1 MVIFFIYYEYFF
13 IKSVFLGK
21 KNYPLLNEEKIEK
34 IISVDDLVSTNCI
47 EKLSKE
53 GILIDFEN
61 EVNHV
66 SSTINDNTQNNKI
79 DSITNPLN
87 DLADIKFNTQEI
99 LNLYKQSDLKNN
111 LPEKNDNDNDLI
123 TTATSTAAAIPCGS
137 STTFS
142 ASINTNATEKFQDE
156 EEEIPSNSFNSSG
169 KSYYSKYYMPPYDN
183 QSTSQYGKNR
193 YYSSVCSNC
202 DTMKNQ
208 YNTMVNENGP
218 SCQCCYDLGYGSH
231 AHSGHFVSDFVSTC
245 FDNHNF
251 FNDVCTTNYLHNDH
265 TEKRFAPPIPYST
278 STLSNVSTKTNINAN
293 TNSNNNH
300 ETKRN
305 NFQTKICKDF
315 IDELEANFSKIG
327 QVRMNELSNDTN
339 HNNNTN
345 NSNSPIFPT
354 INPPPKSYKTRRPAP
369 PPPIQKKNV

>member
-1 MVIFFIYYEYFF
+1 M
-13 IKSVFLGK
+13 S
-21 KNYPLLNEEKIEK
+21 N
-34 IISVDDLVSTNCI
+34 NCA

-66 SSTINDNTQNNKI
+66 SSTINLNDDSNKI
-79 DSITNPLN
+79 NSLTNPLN

-99 LNLYKQSDLKNN
+99 LNLYKQSDLKTN
-111 LPEKNDNDNDLI
+111 LPEKNDNITKNDLI
-123 TTATSTAAAIPCGS
+123 TTATTEATTIPCGS

-142 ASINTNATEKFQDE
+142 TSTHTNATEKFRD
-156 EEEIPSNSFNSSG
+156 EEEIPSSSFNSSG

-202 DTMKNQ
+202 DTMKNN
-208 YNTMVNENGP
+208 YNNMVNENGAS

-231 AHSGHFVSDFVSTC
+231 AGHFVSDFVSTC

-278 STLSNVSTKTNINAN
+278 STLSNVSTKGNINV
-293 TNSNNNH
+293 NSNFNNDNH
-300 ETKRN
+300 ETKRS

-327 QVRMNELSNDTN
+327 QVKMNELSNDTN
-339 HNNNTN
+339 HNNTNN
-345 NSNSPIFPT
+345 NSNSPVFPT

-369 PPPIQKKNV
+369 PPPIQKKNAQ